1 MLTLT
6 LSNTVFQHEGK
17 KHIGSSIMVNRD
29 GFAISCVMLP
39 RHATSEDE
47 LFEYAMD
54 AVCLTIGVSSLLKA
68 VGHEAREEIVVHEDL
83 KSSSNAAA
91 AIRKAYAA

>member
-29 GFAISCVMLP
+29 GFAISCAMLP

-54 AVCLTIGVSSLLKA
+54 IACMTISVSL
-68 VGHEAREEIVVHEDL
+68 VL
-83 KSSSNAAA
+83 KSVGEEVTVHDDLRSSINAAA
-91 AIRKAYAA
+91 VLRNAYAA